1 MSNEIE
7 NVKNNI
13 QNQYYNLEK
22 EIKDYNSSLRP
33 KISPYFKSRKEG
45 IIEKNN
51 TVALIGISL
60 RRKNDSQTYAVS
72 TPKKR
77 G

>member
-33 KISPYFKSRKEG
+33 KISPILNHVKKE
-45 IIEKNN
+45 
-51 TVALIGISL
+51 
-60 RRKNDSQTYAVS
+60 
-72 TPKKR
+72 
-77 G
+77 